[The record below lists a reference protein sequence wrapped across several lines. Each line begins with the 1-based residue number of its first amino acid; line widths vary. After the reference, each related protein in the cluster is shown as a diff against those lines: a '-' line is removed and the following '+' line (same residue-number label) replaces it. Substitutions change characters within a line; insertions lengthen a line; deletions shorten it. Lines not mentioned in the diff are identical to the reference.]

1 MRYSGNNIKLMVN
14 DLMVNYTDAGPDEAP
29 VIIFIHGFPLN
40 KFMWDKQMDVLMDN
54 FRVIAYDIRGH
65 GESDAGNE
73 AFSIDLF
80 VADLVDFMDALRIHQ
95 VSLCGLSMG
104 GYIALKAIESY
115 PERFEALVL
124 CDTTCLADSPEAKE
138 KRMKAIESIIQKGV
152 AQYADDS
159 VKNFFPQESF
169 TTSPEVISSV
179 KEMIINTSE
188 LSLCSTLLAL
198 SSRQETCTGLP
209 DIKVPVL
216 ILAGEK
222 DGIIP
227 PSAANFMH
235 ENIKKSSMQV
245 ISLAGHLSNL
255 ENPEEFNKH
264 LKLFFNSVYTDHLN
278 ISQGPDNSILRDF
291 RSKLNMLLSFRS
303 I

>member
-29 VIIFIHGFPLN
+29 IIIFIHGYPLN
-40 KFMWDKQMDVLMDN
+40 KSMWDKQVDALMGN

-73 AFSIDLF
+73 AFSINLF
-80 VADLVDFMDALRIHQ
+80 VADLIGFMDALRIHK

-115 PERFEALVL
+115 PERFEAMVL
-124 CDTTCLADSPEAKE
+124 CDTTCSADSPEAKE
-138 KRMKAIESIIQKGV
+138 KRMKAVESIIQKGV
-152 AQYADDS
+152 AQYADAS
-159 VKNFFPQESF
+159 IKNFFPQESF
-169 TTSPEVISSV
+169 VTSPEIISSV

-198 SSRQETCTGLP
+198 SSRHETCTGLP

-216 ILAGEK
+216 ILVGEK
-222 DGIIP
+222 DSITP
-227 PSAANFMH
+227 PSAAIFMH
-235 ENIKKSSMQV
+235 ENIKKSSLQ
-245 ISLAGHLSNL
+245 IINRAGHLSNL

-264 LKLFFNSVYTDHLN
+264 LKLFFNSVYTGHIN
-278 ISQGPDNSILRDF
+278 NSHGSDNSILRDL
-291 RSKLNMLLSFRS
+291 RNKLNMLLSFRS

>member
-29 VIIFIHGFPLN
+29 VIIFIHGYPLN
-40 KFMWDKQMDVLMDN
+40 KSMWDKQVDALMDN

-80 VADLVDFMDALRIHQ
+80 VDDLIGFMDALRIHK

-124 CDTTCLADSPEAKE
+124 SDTSCLADSPEAKE

-169 TTSPEVISSV
+169 TTSAEVISSV

-198 SSRQETCTGLP
+198 SSRLETCTGLP

-216 ILAGEK
+216 ILVGEK
-222 DGIIP
+222 DGITP
-227 PSAANFMH
+227 PSASNFMH
-235 ENIKKSSMQV
+235 ENIKKSSLEV
-245 ISLAGHLSNL
+245 INRAGHLSNL

-264 LKLFFNSVYTDHLN
+264 LKLFFNSVYSDHLN
-278 ISQGPDNSILRDF
+278 KSNGGGDSILRDL
-291 RSKLNMLLSFRS
+291 RNKLNMLLSFRS

>member
-1 MRYSGNNIKLMVN
+1 MRYTGNNIKLMVN
-14 DLMVNYTDAGPDEAP
+14 DLMVNYTDVGPDEAP
-29 VIIFIHGFPLN
+29 VIIFIHGYPLN
-40 KFMWDKQMDVLMDN
+40 KSMWDKQVEVLKDN

-80 VADLVDFMDALRIHQ
+80 VADLIGLMDALRIHK

-104 GYIALKAIESY
+104 GYISLKAIESY
-115 PERFEALVL
+115 PERFEAVVL
-124 CDTTCLADSPEAKE
+124 SDTTCMADSTEAKN
-138 KRMKAIESIIQKGV
+138 KRMKAVESIIQKGV
-152 AQYADDS
+152 AQYADGS
-159 VKNFFPQESF
+159 IKNFFPKESF
-169 TTSPEVISSV
+169 TTCPEVISSV
-179 KEMIINTSE
+179 KAMIINTSE

-198 SSRQETCTGLP
+198 SSRHETCTKLP

-216 ILAGEK
+216 ILVGEN
-222 DGIIP
+222 DGITP
-227 PSAANFMH
+227 PSAAIFMH
-235 ENIKKSSMQV
+235 ENIEKSSLE
-245 ISLAGHLSNL
+245 IIKHAGHLSNL

-278 ISQGPDNSILRDF
+278 NIQGSDNSILRDL
-291 RSKLNMLLSFRS
+291 RNKLNMLLSFRS